1 MLIVSLHGLC
11 GFLQAATAEQQH
23 RAEVEVV
30 AQRAHLVVNHRCLDS
45 ALVGDI
51 VVVGIEHARTAV
63 VGQLDKTLDGKRGE
77 LEGIVLG
84 VNQRIVALHMA
95 GNDAHGLAAG
105 QVLDLEHMAPLD
117 GSLGIVASQQI
128 DVSHQA
134 FGLQV
139 RDCLPSLL
147 GIDKRDKAINS
158 FHILFNDYFLDAQD
172 VLEILDYLLKKL
184 RTDCIKWLR

>member
-1 MLIVSLHGLC
+1 MKITNDVTYIGVNDHEIDLFEGQYDVPNGMAYNSYLITDEKIAVMD
-11 GFLQAATAEQQH
+11 T
-23 RAEVEVV
+23 VD
-30 AQRAHLVVNHRCLDS
+30 QRFTHEWLDN
-45 ALVGDI
+45 
-51 VVVGIEHARTAV
+51 
-63 VGQLDKTLDGKRGE
+63 LDKALDGKRGE
-77 LEGIVLG
+77 LEGVVLG

-172 VLEILDYLLKKL
+172 VLEILDYLDYLLKKL